1 MRHGLQITVVVFGVL
16 LKPETGWS
24 LLGYRKSFME
34 TETLRHKTLRRAMGL
49 LTTDHQMGQQ
59 TLHRV
64 LKTSDEAY
72 RRDMLGNDTKEEDG
86 MGDIFIGGDVTENGV
101 KQMAKMVR
109 KPSIIPS
116 LAKAA
121 GMIALGGSGLGAA
134 YLIGE
139 AIKNRP
145 VVPSVDTDT
154 SAEISLPDPAEYK

>member
-1 MRHGLQITVVVFGVL
+1 VFEVLRTTV
-16 LKPETGWS
+16 TGQS
-24 LLGYRKSFME
+24 FLDYRKSSMA
-34 TETLRHKTLRRAMGL
+34 TETLKQKTLRRAMGL

-72 RRDMLGNDTKEEDG
+72 RRDMLGDDTKEEDG
-86 MGDIFIGGDVTENGV
+86 MGDIFIGGDVTENGM
-101 KQMAKMVR
+101 KQMARMVR
-109 KPSIIPS
+109 KPSVIPS

-145 VVPSVDTDT
+145 TIPAVDTDT
-154 SAEISLPDPAEYK
+154 SAEIGLPDPSEYK